1 MRSGPPRPAING
13 TKTTKGGEVKTKS
26 ARSDFRP
33 DWSNKKSTGWFAAAM
48 IAVATLFANN
58 LINHAMAAGEANACQ
73 QTALAALD
81 GCREVAR
88 SDSKVALGKCVN
100 ISDPAARADCQRQ
113 AATDLSDAL
122 DTCQGGLNAR
132 QGACQKFGPGRY
144 DPVIDPTNFTTTID
158 NPYFPL
164 VPGTTFT
171 YLTPNGSIRDVF
183 AVTHDTRV
191 INGVTCVQV
200 HDSVYTDGELTE
212 ETLDFFA
219 QDREGNVWYFGENT
233 AEFENGLLATIE
245 GSFLSGLNNDKA
257 GIIMKAHPAPGD
269 FYRQE
274 FSLGNA
280 EDYAET
286 LNLNS
291 RVVVPY
297 GRFNNCLKSQE
308 TTPLEPDALED
319 KYYAPGVGN
328 VLTVDLVTGERDELI
343 SITTE

>member
-1 MRSGPPRPAING
+1 MKIKASSMELKQYAPKWTQSLTAVAFTIG
-13 TKTTKGGEVKTKS
+13 TLFVGNLSAQDKNSATESTNICLQTARDALASCKS
-26 ARSDFRP
+26 AAQSDY
-33 DWSNKKSTGWFAAAM
+33 
-48 IAVATLFANN
+48 
-58 LINHAMAAGEANACQ
+58 Q
-73 QTALAALD
+73 
-81 GCREVAR
+81 
-88 SDSKVALGKCVN
+88 VALGKCIN
-100 ISDPAARADCQRQ
+100 ITNSAERRSCEQRAAADL
-113 AATDLSDAL
+113 ADAL
-122 DTCQGGLNAR
+122 DTCSGGFEVR
-132 QGACQKFGPGRY
+132 QESCQKLGPGRY

-171 YLTPNGSIRDVF
+171 YLTPNGASKDVF
-183 AVTHDTRV
+183 AVTHDTRI

-212 ETLDFFA
+212 DTLDFFA

-233 AEFENGLLATIE
+233 AELENGLIATID

-257 GIIMKAHPAPGD
+257 GIVMKAQPAPGN

-280 EDYAET
+280 EDFAET

-297 GRFNNCLKSQE
+297 GRFNDCLKSQE

-343 SITTE
+343 GITTE

>member
-1 MRSGPPRPAING
+1 MKASSVEQKQYTPKWTQAL
-13 TKTTKGGEVKTKS
+13 
-26 ARSDFRP
+26 
-33 DWSNKKSTGWFAAAM
+33 
-48 IAVATLFANN
+48 IAVTFTIATLFAGN
-58 LINHAMAAGEANACQ
+58 LLAQDKNSAPESTNICV
-73 QTALAALD
+73 QTARDALASCKSAAESD
-81 GCREVAR
+81 YQVAF
-88 SDSKVALGKCVN
+88 GKCIN
-100 ISDPAARADCQRQ
+100 ITDPAARRSCEQQ
-113 AATDLSDAL
+113 AATDRSDAF
-122 DTCQGGLNAR
+122 DTCNGGFDVR
-132 QGACQKFGPGRY
+132 HESCQKLGPGAY

-171 YLTPNGSIRDVF
+171 YLTPDGASRDVF

-191 INGVTCVQV
+191 IDGVTCVQV
-200 HDSVYTDGELTE
+200 HDSVYTNGVLTE
-212 ETLDFFA
+212 DTLDFFA
-219 QDREGNVWYFGENT
+219 QDLEGSVWYFGENT
-233 AEFENGLLATIE
+233 AEFEDGLLATIA
-245 GSFLSGLNNDKA
+245 GSFLSGVNNDKP

-280 EDYAET
+280 EDYGET

-297 GRFNNCLKSQE
+297 GHFSNCLKSQE

>member
-1 MRSGPPRPAING
+1 M
-13 TKTTKGGEVKTKS
+13 KTKS

-33 DWSNKKSTGWFAAAM
+33 EWSNKKSTGWFAAAM
-48 IAVATLFANN
+48 IAVATLFAND
-58 LINHAMAAGEANACQ
+58 LINHAMAAGEANPCQ

-81 GCREVAR
+81 GCREVAQ
-88 SDSKVALGKCVN
+88 SDYNVALGKCVN

-122 DTCQGGLNAR
+122 DTCQGGLNVR
-132 QGACQKFGPGRY
+132 QGACEKLGPGRY

-171 YLTPNGSIRDVF
+171 YLTPNGAIRDVF

-212 ETLDFFA
+212 DTLDFFA

-274 FSLGNA
+274 FSLANA

-291 RVVVPY
+291 RIVVPY
-297 GRFNNCLKSQE
+297 GRFNNCLKSEE